1 MKIIYYLAII
11 LINEASCTKEK
22 CIEDIFCIP
31 ADYNKLQRPTK
42 EKVQVDLELDII
54 EVLDFDDKDFSSTI
68 MMWLKAAWIEPR
80 LKSNTSTKHPIDL
93 SVMEDLWMPDI
104 YIYNLKW
111 FKNDRILTKLAGLI
125 IKEMYLQ
132 VFSKYCFLQ
141 VCLLKGIQ

>member
-1 MKIIYYLAII
+1 MKMIYYFAII

-125 IKEMYLQ
+125 IKEMYFQ
-132 VFSKYCFLQ
+132 VFSKYCF
-141 VCLLKGIQ
+141 

>member
-1 MKIIYYLAII
+1 MKIIYYFAIV

-125 IKEMYLQ
+125 IKEMYFQ
-132 VFSKYCFLQ
+132 VFSKYCF
-141 VCLLKGIQ
+141 